1 MDMERFLPNGLDVR
15 TVSPLTLAYLGDGV
29 YELLMR
35 ESIVNQGNCRPKD
48 LHRVTA
54 GRVCAKAQATAVKRI
69 QEKLTEEEEAVLKR
83 GRNAHTSR
91 VLKNATSEEYHLA
104 TGLEALFGYL
114 YLTGKMNRIL
124 ELFAEILK
132 GEADET

>member
-1 MDMERFLPNGLDVR
+1 MERFLPNGLDVR

-35 ESIVNQGNCRPKD
+35 ESMVNGGNCRPKD

-54 GRVCAKAQATAVKRI
+54 GRVCAKAQAAAVKRI
-69 QEKLTEEEEAVLKR
+69 QDQLTEEEQAVLKR

-91 VLKNATSEEYHLA
+91 VLKNTSSEEYHLA

-114 YLTGKMNRIL
+114 YLTGQMERIL
-124 ELFAEILK
+124 SLFAEILK
-132 GEADET
+132 GEPEET

>member
-1 MDMERFLPNGLDVR
+1 MERFLPSNLDIH

-35 ESIVNQGNCRPKD
+35 ETMVNGGNCRPKD

-54 GRVCAKAQATAVKRI
+54 SRVCARAQAAAVKRI
-69 QEKLTEEEEAVLKR
+69 QPQLTEEELAVLKR

-91 VLKNATSEEYHLA
+91 VLKNASSEEYHLA

-114 YLTGKMNRIL
+114 YLTGQMDRIL
-124 ELFAEILK
+124 TLFAEILK
-132 GEADET
+132 GETDEA

>member
-35 ESIVNQGNCRPKD
+35 ESIINQGNCRPKD

-54 GRVCAKAQATAVKRI
+54 GRVCAKAQAAAVKRI
-69 QEKLTEEEEAVLKR
+69 QAQLTEEEEAVLKR

-91 VLKNATSEEYHLA
+91 VLKNASSEEYHLA

>member
-1 MDMERFLPNGLDVR
+1 MQRFLPNGLDVR

-35 ESIVNQGNCRPKD
+35 ESMVNEGNCRPKD

-54 GRVCAKAQATAVKRI
+54 GRVCAKAQAAAVKRI
-69 QEKLTEEEEAVLKR
+69 QPQLTEEEEAVLKR
-83 GRNAHTSR
+83 GRNAHTNR
-91 VLKNATSEEYHLA
+91 VLKNTSSEEYHLA

-114 YLTGKMNRIL
+114 YLTGKMDRIL